1 MSGLELVG
9 AAALYV
15 VAVLAAAYGAAG
27 IAAFLNRNA
36 GLAGLVP
43 VIISFFTVILV
54 GAVSGLV
61 LLGASL

>member
-15 VAVLAAAYGAAG
+15 TAVVAAAYVSAG
-27 IAAFLNRNA
+27 IAAFLYRNE
-36 GLAGLVP
+36 GLGGLMP
-43 VIISFFTVILV
+43 VIISFFAVVFV

-61 LLGASL
+61 LLRAAA